1 VRLVS
6 MKYSLVVL
14 ISLCCGSS
22 FAQTAV
28 LFLGNS
34 YTAYNNLPQLT
45 ADLAASAGFQMTVG
59 SNTPGGFSF
68 NGHSANATSQ
78 QLIGQGTWDYVVL
91 QEQSQIPSFPIS
103 QVESDCF
110 PFAELLNDQILDAN
124 PCAETV
130 FYMTWGRENGDSQNC
145 ANWPPVC
152 TYEGMDDLL
161 YERYMQ
167 MADDNEALVSPV
179 GRVWRFLR
187 ENFPQIQLYSGDGS
201 HPSAAGS
208 YAAACT
214 MFSVIFEAD
223 PELISDDFALAAA
236 DAATIRSA
244 VHQVVYDNPDQWF
257 IGTYD
262 LTASFIYEEGENN
275 SVTFIS
281 TSLNADGASF
291 FWDAGF
297 TTAES
302 ATAEILF
309 PGPGNYD
316 VTLTVTTPCEVV
328 STSQTVVVGSNGL
341 DVLREEPFRL
351 NPNPSRGWFVLQP
364 IKSFSGDEGI
374 VTDVM
379 GREVLRFEINDRPVR
394 TDQLPGGVYFVRV
407 SNWSTRLI
415 VE

>member
-1 VRLVS
+1 
-6 MKYSLVVL
+6 MKYVSVVL
-14 ISLCCGSS
+14 IALCCSSS

-45 ADLAASAGFQMTVG
+45 ADLAASAGYEMTTG

-68 NGHSANATSQ
+68 NGHSVNTTSQ
-78 QLIGQGTWDYVVL
+78 QLIGQGIWDYVVL

-103 QVESDCF
+103 QVETECF
-110 PFAELLNDQILDAN
+110 PFAELLNDQILAAN

-130 FYMTWGRENGDSQNC
+130 FYMTWGRENGDAQNC

-167 MADDNEALVSPV
+167 LAGDNEALVSPV

-214 MFSVIFEAD
+214 MFSVIFDAD
-223 PELISDDFALAAA
+223 PELISDDFTLSAA
-236 DAATIRSA
+236 DAAIIRSA
-244 VHQVVYDNPDQWF
+244 VHQVVHDDPAQWL

-275 SVTFIS
+275 TVTFIS

-309 PGPGNYD
+309 PGPGTYS

-328 STSQTVVVGSNGL
+328 STSQSVVVGSNEIEVIPN
-341 DVLREEPFRL
+341 DPSVLF
-351 NPNPSRGWFVLQP
+351 PNPSDGWVTLEVK
-364 IKSFSGDEGI
+364 KSFLGSEAVVIDPQ
-374 VTDVM
+374 
-379 GREVLRFEINDRPVR
+379 GREVLSFEVNGLPIR
-394 TDQLPGGVYFVRV
+394 TVDWSAGVYHIIVG
-407 SNWSTRLI
+407 TEMLRLVI
-415 VE
+415 E